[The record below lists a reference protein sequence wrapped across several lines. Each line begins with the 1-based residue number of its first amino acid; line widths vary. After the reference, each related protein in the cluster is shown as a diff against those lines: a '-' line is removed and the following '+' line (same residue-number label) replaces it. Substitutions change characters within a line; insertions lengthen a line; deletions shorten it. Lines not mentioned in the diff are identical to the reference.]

1 MCSAIRHITAL
12 TSTVTTRHGTWVP
25 SHPPCTT
32 HTAVARRLA
41 ESRTLHAC
49 GCVLLPLVSTR
60 THTALTWCCFH
71 RHPHDRSRD
80 RHTMGGDRRYWA
92 PREVWSPAGGWWTTA
107 PRHWKRNTAVA
118 VGVLVLT
125 SGALFALSASKER
138 RPLPPRSFIPSQR
151 WAHYAAIDDPRL
163 AAKKADE

>member
-1 MCSAIRHITAL
+1 
-12 TSTVTTRHGTWVP
+12 
-25 SHPPCTT
+25 
-32 HTAVARRLA
+32 
-41 ESRTLHAC
+41 
-49 GCVLLPLVSTR
+49 
-60 THTALTWCCFH
+60 
-71 RHPHDRSRD
+71 
-80 RHTMGGDRRYWA
+80 MGGDRRYWA